1 MIQAGFDNYV
11 SVNSIRAVGHP
22 GAAPMA
28 RLVNDARTKGLLVDF
43 TAGRRCKAIIILD
56 SRHVVLSAL
65 TSDTIARRVRDARSK
80 KPGEID
86 ESEQPADIQVL
97 GSESPEL

>member
-11 SVNSIRAVGHP
+11 SARSIRAVGHP

-28 RLVNDARTKGLLVDF
+28 RFVNDARTKGLLVDF
-43 TAGRRCKAIIILD
+43 TAGRRCKAIIVLD

-65 TSDTIARRVRDARSK
+65 TSDTIARRVINARARK
-80 KPGEID
+80 TGEID
-86 ESEQPADIQVL
+86 ETEQPIYFPVTH
-97 GSESPEL
+97 PEPPEF